1 MVEWWQCRRAPLTW
15 CALAGA
21 VAVALKIHFSAAAAS
36 ELQWMLHPLA
46 WLLQAATGK
55 AFLRDAAGNWECRA
69 AGIVLVKACAG
80 INFMVLSFSGWCWML
95 RPRARAWAI
104 WQWPLRIGVA
114 LACAWLLALGVNAL
128 RIVLIGR
135 FQPTLEQCIASADA
149 HRLLGLLTY
158 LPALCVQGLLADRAE
173 PARAVLWACGFYALL
188 MLGVPMAS
196 GAAAADPRLYAAHAA
211 EVIVVL
217 LPLLG
222 LASWRHNCRARRFS
236 GS

>member
-80 INFMVLSFSGWCWML
+80 INFMVLSFASWCWL
-95 RPRARAWAI
+95 WRPRDRPWPL
-104 WQWPLRIGVA
+104 WQWALRLGGA
-114 LACAWLLALGVNAL
+114 LACAWAVALGVNAL
-128 RIVLIGR
+128 RIVVVATI
-135 FQPTLEQCIASADA
+135 QPSLEHWLAAADA
-149 HRLLGLLTY
+149 HRLIGLLTY
-158 LPALCVQGLLADRAE
+158 LPALCLQGLLAERAE
-173 PARAVLWACGFYALL
+173 PARAVRLACGLYVAL
-188 MLGVPMAS
+188 MLAVPLAS
-196 GAAAADPRLYAAHAA
+196 GAAAANPRLYAAHAA
-211 EVIVVL
+211 EAFMVL
-217 LPLLG
+217 APLLAFG
-222 LASWRHNCRARRFS
+222 GWRRNCRAPRFS